1 MKKLIAL
8 LFFILLLSGCGVN
21 SQKSQGEDAPAD
33 SNIETK
39 EGTYVGLADTHTIE
53 VTVDKEAVSLD
64 ITEESMS
71 VLDKFNNGD
80 KVKITYEKNNEGQL
94 LLKDIERAN

>member
-8 LFFILLLSGCGVN
+8 MFFILLLSGCGVN
-21 SQKSQGEDAPAD
+21 SQKSQGEDVSTN

-39 EGTYVGLADTHTIE
+39 EGIYVGLADTHTIE
-53 VTVDKEAVSLD
+53 VTVDNEAVSLD
-64 ITEESMS
+64 ITEESTS
-71 VLDKFNNGD
+71 DLDNFNNGD
-80 KVKITYEKNNEGQL
+80 KVKITYEKSNEGQL

>member
-1 MKKLIAL
+1 MKKFIAL

-21 SQKSQGEDAPAD
+21 SQKSQGEEVSPD

-53 VTVDKEAVSLD
+53 VTVDNEAVSLD
-64 ITEESMS
+64 ITEESTS
-71 VLDKFNNGD
+71 DLDKFNNGD
-80 KVKITYEKNNEGQL
+80 KVTITYEKSNEGQL